1 MNLKARILYP
11 GNNLPS
17 SPYLIAEAG
26 VNHEGDMNLAY
37 RLIDEAVEGGADA
50 IKFQTYKAE
59 TLASKNSPAYWDLNA
74 EPTPNQFQLF
84 KKYDSFWQREFELLW
99 NHCQKRNIEFLSTP
113 FDFES
118 ASFLAD
124 MVSVFKISSSDITNL
139 PLIEHICQFGKPIL
153 LSTGASELEEIEQT
167 VSFIKQH
174 NIPLGLLH
182 CVLNYPT
189 ANENANLG
197 MIIGLKKHFP
207 DFAIGYSDHTLPGDM
222 DVLETASLLGA
233 EILEKHFTF
242 DKSLPGNDHYH
253 AMDKVDIRI
262 FREKMAARENLIGRI
277 DKQALAS
284 EQTSRL
290 NARRSLVLARAVK
303 QGEALTIEDISCK
316 RPGTGISPTQINEAI
331 GKKLN
336 CSLPEDSILTWRELC

>member
-1 MNLKARILYP
+1 M
-11 GNNLPS
+11 
-17 SPYLIAEAG
+17 
-26 VNHEGDMNLAY
+26 
-37 RLIDEAVEGGADA
+37 
-50 IKFQTYKAE
+50 
-59 TLASKNSPAYWDLNA
+59 
-74 EPTPNQFQLF
+74 
-84 KKYDSFWQREFELLW
+84 LW

-118 ASFLAD
+118 ANFLAD

-174 NIPLGLLH
+174 NISLSLLH

-207 DFAIGYSDHTLPGDM
+207 DFAIGYSDHTLPGNM
-222 DVLETASLLGA
+222 EVLETAGLLGA

-253 AMDKVDIRI
+253 AMDKGDIMV
-262 FREKMAARENLIGRI
+262 FREKMTARENLIGRI
-277 DKQALAS
+277 DKQSLAS

-336 CSLPEDSILTWRELC
+336 CSLPEDSVLTWRELC